1 MAITIQQ
8 QPYSYTALKQKLI
21 VVATSSNIGQPG
33 FRYVVEVSVNGG
45 AANTFYVQ
53 PNLNGALVFDLYPV
67 VYSKMD
73 LEVNSTDAVSSLFAS
88 TTVQDDYTARNI
100 MTVATNIYEGY
111 EVLGVFEKQATAYPL
126 TGAASL
132 INAAF
137 QIADGF
143 NPNPATYFA
152 LSSATSYIMSD
163 LVRSTYAMDDMLSQY
178 SLGANTIGITGFEDD
193 YGVLTIP
200 ADDGASL
207 AGNAINNLQ
216 ILQFNAAGSLLQT
229 DTLACVI
236 AEGYINHLPLLPS
249 NIDDIFGLQATWH
262 HYLINFRNA
271 GGSAT
276 ARSIAVFKAAD
287 ECRFDKVRL
296 GWTNSRGGWDY
307 FNFTKRSEE
316 SYSVE
321 RKRYRK
327 VVGNYG
333 TADYHSPGFTFNT
346 YDRGLTERTPFVEKM
361 LRIRTDFL
369 TEGQFEYL
377 KNLVYS
383 ESVYI
388 INIDGSATPVVVDS
402 NNYTAIR
409 SRSYVK
415 TDLELMLKFSND
427 YTA

>member
-8 QPYSYTALKQKLI
+8 QPYIFTALKQKLI

-33 FRYVVEVSVNGG
+33 FRYVITVSNGTTT
-45 AANTFYVQ
+45 NVFYVQ
-53 PNLNGALVFDLYPV
+53 PNLNGALVFDLNPV
-67 VYSKMD
+67 VNQAMD
-73 LEVNSTDAVSSLFAS
+73 LGINSTDAVPSLFAS
-88 TTVQDDYTARNI
+88 TTVQDAATSRNI
-100 MTVATNIYEGY
+100 LGISTIIQEGY
-111 EVLGVFEKQATAYPL
+111 EVLGLFEVQATQYPL
-126 TGAASL
+126 DGSAL

-137 QIADGF
+137 QISDGF
-143 NPNPATYFA
+143 NPDPSDYFA
-152 LSSATSYIMSD
+152 LDSATSYIMSD
-163 LVRSTYAMDDMLSQY
+163 LVRDTYAMDDLLSQY
-178 SLGANTIGITGFEDD
+178 SLGANTIGITGFSDD

-200 ADDGASL
+200 ADDGTTL
-207 AGNAINNLQ
+207 TGNDIDNIQ

-236 AEGYINHLPLLPS
+236 SEGTINHLPLLPA
-249 NIDDIFGLQATWH
+249 NIDAAFGLQATWN
-262 HYLINFRNA
+262 HYLINFRT
-271 GGSAT
+271 SASAPC

-333 TADYHSPGFTFNT
+333 TADETTAFGFNT
-346 YDRGLTERTPFVEKM
+346 YDRGLTERSPFVEKM

-377 KNLVYS
+377 KNLIYS

-388 INIDGSATPVVVDS
+388 INPDGSATPVVIDS
-402 NNYTAIR
+402 NNYTAIKT
-409 SRSYVK
+409 RSYIK
-415 TDLELMLKFSND
+415 NDLELMLKFSND

>member
-8 QPYSYTALKQKLI
+8 QPYAYTALKQKLI

-33 FRYVVEVSVNGG
+33 FRYVIEVIVNGG

-53 PNLNGALVFDLYPV
+53 PNLSGALVFDLYPV
-67 VYSKMD
+67 VYAKMD
-73 LEVNSTDAVSSLFAS
+73 LGVNTSDAVPSLFAS
-88 TTVQDDYTARNI
+88 TTVQDDTTARNI
-100 MTVATNIYEGY
+100 MSVEANIYEGY
-111 EVLGVFEKQATAYPL
+111 EVLGLFEVQATAYPL
-126 TGAASL
+126 DNSSL

-137 QIADGF
+137 QISDGF
-143 NPNPATYFA
+143 NPDPSTYFA
-152 LSSATSYIMSD
+152 LNSATSYIMTD
-163 LVRSTYAMDDMLSQY
+163 LVRSTYALDDELNRYGIDSN
-178 SLGANTIGITGFEDD
+178 AIGITAFADD

-200 ADDGASL
+200 ADDGTILTGNNVDNVVVAQISE
-207 AGNAINNLQ
+207 AGSVLQ
-216 ILQFNAAGSLLQT
+216 IDNLAPIIGAGK
-229 DTLACVI
+229 
-236 AEGYINHLPLLPS
+236 INHLPLMPA
-249 NIDDIFGLQATWH
+249 NIEDAFGLDANWH
-262 HYLINFRNA
+262 HYVIGFLN
-271 GGSAT
+271 SPST
-276 ARSIAVFKAAD
+276 QVARSIVVFKAAD

-296 GWTNSRGGWDY
+296 AWANSRGGWDY
-307 FNFTKRSEE
+307 FNFTKRNEQ

-333 TADYHSPGFTFNT
+333 TADETTAFGFNT

-377 KNLVYS
+377 KNLIYS
-383 ESVYI
+383 QSVYI
-388 INIDGSATPVVVDS
+388 VNPDGSATPVVIDS
-402 NNYTAIR
+402 NNYTAIK

-415 TDLELMLKFSND
+415 NDLELVLKFSND

>member
-1 MAITIQQ
+1 MAITIHQ
-8 QPYSYTALKQKLI
+8 QPYQYTALKQKLM

-33 FRYVVEVSVNGG
+33 FRYVVQVNVNGG
-45 AANTFYVQ
+45 TTNTFYVQ

-73 LEVNSTDAVSSLFAS
+73 LGVNTSDIAASLFGS
-88 TTVQDDYTARNI
+88 YTVQQSTSTQNI
-100 MTVATNIYEGY
+100 MYINAKIYEGY
-111 EVLGVFEKQATAYPL
+111 EVLGVFEVQATAYPL
-126 TGAASL
+126 DDMSL

-137 QIADGF
+137 QISDGF
-143 NPNPATYFA
+143 NPDPATYFA
-152 LSSATSYIMSD
+152 LNDGKSNIMTD
-163 LVRSTYAMDDMLSQY
+163 LTQSTYVLDDLINRY
-178 SLGANTIGITGFEDD
+178 SLGANVIGITAFEDD

-200 ADDGASL
+200 ADDGSNL
-207 AGNAINNLQ
+207 TGNAIYDVQ
-216 ILQFNAAGSLLQT
+216 IMQFNAAGTPIQT
-229 DTLACVI
+229 DILPCVI
-236 AEGYINHLPLLPS
+236 GAGKINHLPLMPA
-249 NIDDIFGLQATWH
+249 NINEMYSLDNTWN
-262 HYLINFRNA
+262 HYLINFRKA
-271 GGSAT
+271 GGSAA

-287 ECRFDKVRL
+287 ECRFDKIRL

-333 TADYHSPGFTFNT
+333 TADAGEAFGFNT
-346 YDRGLTERTPFVEKM
+346 YDRGLTERSPFVEKM
-361 LRIRTDFL
+361 LKVRTDFL

-377 KNLVYS
+377 KNLIYS

-388 INIDGSATPVVVDS
+388 INPDGSATPVVIDS
-402 NNYTAIR
+402 NNYTAIK

-415 TDLELMLKFSND
+415 NDLELMLKFSND